1 MLFDIKTADD
11 VTWAEAVTLSHRID
25 LVRMMTVRL
34 QSGIKKNTNLIL
46 LSTFCAEP
54 PDARDSVARDIDCDG
69 TQEGSMLPSLVASI
83 NHKSGYDGVG
93 CIDVRFVDSHTAPY
107 DQQSLKHIIDLKH

>member
-1 MLFDIKTADD
+1 
-11 VTWAEAVTLSHRID
+11 
-25 LVRMMTVRL
+25 
-34 QSGIKKNTNLIL
+34 
-46 LSTFCAEP
+46 
-54 PDARDSVARDIDCDG
+54 
-69 TQEGSMLPSLVASI
+69 MLPSLVASI

>member
-1 MLFDIKTADD
+1 MGRGRYALK
-11 VTWAEAVTLSHRID
+11 SHRPGANDDGAIA
-25 LVRMMTVRL
+25 V
-34 QSGIKKNTNLIL
+34 KNQEIINLIL

-107 DQQSLKHIIDLKH
+107 DQQSLKHIIDFKH